1 MEESLLEQMDMRHE
15 ELFLGSIHANDLVEV
30 SV

>member
-1 MEESLLEQMDMRHE
+1 MEEGSLEQMDMGQQ

-30 SV
+30 SM